1 MDWEKSINA
10 GSRFNFGLN
19 WKNYNK
25 HLSNEKIQ
33 EATKSLKK
41 LIGIKSL
48 KNKKF
53 LDVGSGSGLMSL
65 VARNLGA
72 HVVSIDFDHNS
83 INATK
88 EIKSKF
94 YPNDK
99 NWIIETGSILD
110 KEYIQSLGL
119 FDIVYS
125 WGVLHHT
132 GNLDIAMQNIL
143 YPISKGGLLA
153 ISIYNDQGY
162 KSKLWLK
169 IKSFYCKF
177 L

>member
-1 MDWEKSINA
+1 MDWEKSVNS
-10 GSRFNFGLN
+10 GYRFNFGLN
-19 WKNYNK
+19 WRNYNK
-25 HLSNEKIQ
+25 HLSNERII
-33 EATKSLKK
+33 EATKSLKE

-65 VARNLGA
+65 AARNLGA
-72 HVVSIDFDHNS
+72 YVVSIDFDHNS
-83 INATK
+83 ITATK

-110 KEYIQSLGL
+110 KKYIKSLG
-119 FDIVYS
+119 FFGIVYS

-132 GNLDIAMQNIL
+132 GNLDVAMRNIM
-143 YPISKGGLLA
+143 YPICKSGLLA

-162 KSKLWLK
+162 KSK
-169 IKSFYCKF
+169 IG
-177 L
+177 